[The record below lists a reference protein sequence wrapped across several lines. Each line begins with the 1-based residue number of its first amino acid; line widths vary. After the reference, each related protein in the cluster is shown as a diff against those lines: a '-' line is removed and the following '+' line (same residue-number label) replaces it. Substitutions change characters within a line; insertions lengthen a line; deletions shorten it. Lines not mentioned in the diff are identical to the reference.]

1 MRRQYASHSVYI
13 IVSMP
18 LRTFGGIVAANLWD
32 LQFSAGNCDH
42 DMNDDDNG
50 DDNDEDIS
58 QHPSHHP
65 VSLPYTRT

>member
-18 LRTFGGIVAANLWD
+18 LRTFGGIVAANLSD
-32 LQFSAGNCDH
+32 LQFPAGNCEH
-42 DMNDDDNG
+42 EMNDDD

>member
-1 MRRQYASHSVYI
+1 
-13 IVSMP
+13 MP
-18 LRTFGGIVAANLWD
+18 LRTFGGIVAANLSD
-32 LQFSAGNCDH
+32 LQFPAGNCDH
-42 DMNDDDNG
+42 DMNDDDDG